1 MERWKPAG
9 VFSFEGDWE
18 PDDLTYK
25 ASVRPILAILE
36 QVWGGEFIHR
46 RIGTK
51 EELGY
56 YVNKWLQK
64 DYDSYTVGY
73 FAFHG
78 ARRVIH
84 LGGDSMT
91 LDQLAE
97 MINENRNGAAG
108 RVIYL
113 GTCSTLGADE
123 QEIKQFCKATRAKA
137 VVGYTKAVYWIE
149 SAAFELLL
157 LETLT
162 QYESMGW
169 AKKKMNREYGELAER
184 LGMRFVTQNQTR

>member
-1 MERWKPAG
+1 MARWKPAG

-18 PDDLTYK
+18 PADLTYK
-25 ASVRPILAILE
+25 ASVRPLLAILE
-36 QVWGGEFIHR
+36 QVWGGEFVHR

-51 EELGY
+51 EELSY

-64 DYDSYTVGY
+64 KYDWYTVGY

-78 ARRVIH
+78 SRREIH
-84 LGGDSMT
+84 LGGDSVT
-91 LDQLAE
+91 LDQLAG
-97 MINENRNGAAG
+97 MINKNRNGATG

-113 GTCSTLGADE
+113 GSCSTLGADE
-123 QEIKQFCKATRAKA
+123 GEIEQFCKATRAKA
-137 VVGYTKAVYWIE
+137 VIGYTRVVQWIE

-162 QYESMGW
+162 HYKSMGW

-184 LGMRFVTQNQTR
+184 LGMRFVTLNQTK